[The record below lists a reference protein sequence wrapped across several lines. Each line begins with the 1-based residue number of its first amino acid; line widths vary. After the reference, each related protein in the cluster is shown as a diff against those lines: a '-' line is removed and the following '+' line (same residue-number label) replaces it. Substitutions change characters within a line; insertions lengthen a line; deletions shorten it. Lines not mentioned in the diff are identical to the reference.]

1 MTTLLKGLGKLQVS
15 SNPVS
20 DSPTDEDFIRF
31 LDYEELERKFGC
43 DKYYPKFLN
52 NYDYSTPEIK
62 EMIGNKPV
70 YSKANKHLKNFK
82 NPGTKKTFVTE
93 IDVETGEL
101 TVKEKIEKED
111 KKDRKQRKEERKARR
126 EGRKED
132 RKERK
137 ELRREQRDERKELRL
152 EQLRKR
158 REQAN
163 RNRKDEG
170 KSDQGEVGA
179 QVNGHVQLESSI
191 QPAPQGDAAP
201 PPYQERR
208 SSVATGHSGSTQ
220 NSGPFG
226 APLKAADNPTQ
237 NKGPGVEDNDFSFN
251 NPFGEQSTLVPEKI
265 PENKPTHISRHDSV
279 ASKYSGI
286 RARQGSVHSGVK
298 PRQNSVQTLEKPR
311 KFTLS
316 SRLRDMLM
324 PHKHTACENNTE
336 LQRTQSFDQTRS
348 TMTSNRGAKTGK
360 LKISINDSKARRM
373 SEQIGTYNL
382 ILKEENEKA
391 RMLTILMMAE
401 LNREAGA
408 WSRRGE
414 RHATE

>member
-1 MTTLLKGLGKLQVS
+1 RFS
-15 SNPVS
+15 
-20 DSPTDEDFIRF
+20 TDEDFIRF

-43 DKYYPKFLN
+43 HKYYPKFLN

-111 KKDRKQRKEERKARR
+111 KKDRKQRKEERKAAEKDAKRIAR
-126 EGRKED
+126 S
-132 RKERK
+132 
-137 ELRREQRDERKELRL
+137 
-152 EQLRKR
+152 QLRKR